1 MQKARKNPEF
11 MREML
16 ERNASKANMRE
27 LVKKNVEVKNDFNI
41 IIDSA
46 KAIANEM
53 NATNA
58 EQVTENTVRSVMRD
72 ELDMRYR
79 KIKTVSLHSNSEKNL
94 VLRQR
99 WALEFLNQARR
110 KKVFINIDETWLGMS
125 DFRRMKWQKPGTTNS
140 VPKIEIT
147 PRVTMILGLD
157 TLGNIYVAL
166 AQANS
171 NS

>member
-46 KAIANEM
+46 KSIANEM

-72 ELDMRYR
+72 ELDMRFR

-99 WALEFLNQARR
+99 WALEFLNQAKR

-125 DFRRMKWQKPGTTNS
+125 DFRRMKWQQPGTTNS
-140 VPKIEIT
+140 IPKIEIA
-147 PRVTMILGLD
+147 PRITMILGLD
-157 TLGNIYVAL
+157 TLGNIYMAL
-166 AQANS
+166 A
-171 NS
+171 